1 MFAPAAPPPQTG
13 KTHLRP
19 NRRPRPG
26 IRLGSVTRKAR
37 SRDET
42 TPQNEPPT
50 APGPSLSRL
59 EVRNLATIRTLDL
72 SFRDGLSVFTGETGA
87 GKSIIVDALGL
98 LLGSRSN
105 TDLIRTGED
114 DLLVTGFWADDVA
127 SRRVTSQG
135 RSTARL
141 DGEVVALRELQDWAQ
156 RRLTIH
162 WQHSAVSLLGPA
174 NQRALLDRQLPAEL
188 GAYAAAHRA
197 WADARAR
204 LEALRA
210 SERERARQLD
220 LLQFQATEIS
230 DVNPVPGEEEP
241 LQADLNRLANLES
254 IAQGAAG
261 AITLLSDGDENA
273 LGFLAEAVRSLNVSA
288 RYDDTTA
295 QLQRELREALDS
307 VQAVVGELRAV
318 AEDQAPDPEEL
329 ARVEARLGALGKLRA
344 KYGPTLDDVLSFQA
358 QVEQELAALTRD
370 EQDAGTLDADVAA
383 LHAELL
389 RAGAALDTA
398 RRDRAAPLAAELVA
412 VIRQLGMPHARLEF
426 RLHALNEPSA
436 HGLSDV
442 TLHFT
447 ANPGE
452 DLAPLADVASGGELS
467 RVMLAI
473 STVLGAD
480 TPAVVFDEV
489 DAGIGGGAALAVA
502 AQLRHLAQARQVFVV
517 THLAQIAAQADHHYK
532 VEKSVEDG
540 RTVSRVRLLPP
551 EERLHEIAR
560 MLSGNTSEAA
570 LRHARELLGPAHAGA
585 EAAAEPASSAR

>member
-1 MFAPAAPPPQTG
+1 M
-13 KTHLRP
+13 
-19 NRRPRPG
+19 PG
-26 IRLGSVTRKAR
+26 GADARLAGVTRKAR
-37 SRDET
+37 PRDET
-42 TPQNEPPT
+42 TQTAPLPT
-50 APGPSLSRL
+50 AAPALTVDAGPSLTRL

-72 SFRDGLSVFTGETGA
+72 HFGAGLSVFTGETGA

-114 DLLVTGFWADDVA
+114 DLLVTGFWNDDAA

-141 DGEVVALRELQDWAQ
+141 DGEVVTLRELQDWAQ

-174 NQRALLDRQLPAEL
+174 NQRALLDRQLPGEL
-188 GAYAAAHRA
+188 AAYTAAYRA
-197 WADARAR
+197 WTDARTR
-204 LEALRA
+204 LDALRA

-220 LLQFQATEIS
+220 LLQFQATEITE
-230 DVNPVPGEEEP
+230 VNPTPGEEEP

-261 AITLLSDGDENA
+261 AITLLSDGEENA

-344 KYGPTLDDVLSFQA
+344 KYGPTLDDVLTFHA

-383 LHAELL
+383 LLTDVR
-389 RAGAALDTA
+389 RAAADLDAA
-398 RRDRAAPLAAELVA
+398 RTRRAAPLAAELVG

-426 RLHALNEPSA
+426 QLTPLTEPGA

-442 TLHFT
+442 TLQFT

-502 AQLRHLAQARQVFVV
+502 AQLRHLAQTRQVFVV
-517 THLAQIAAQADHHYK
+517 THLAQIAAQADHHFK
-532 VEKSVEDG
+532 VEKSVQDG
-540 RTVSRVRLLPP
+540 RTVSRVRLLTQD
-551 EERLHEIAR
+551 ERLEEIAR
-560 MLSGNTSEAA
+560 MLSGNTSDAA
-570 LRHARELLGPAHAGA
+570 LQHARELLG
-585 EAAAEPASSAR
+585 

>member
-1 MFAPAAPPPQTG
+1 M
-13 KTHLRP
+13 
-19 NRRPRPG
+19 PG
-26 IRLGSVTRKAR
+26 GADARLAGVTRKAR
-37 SRDET
+37 PRDET
-42 TPQNEPPT
+42 TQT
-50 APGPSLSRL
+50 APLPVAPALAADAGPPLTRL
-59 EVRNLATIRTLDL
+59 EVRNLATIQMLDL
-72 SFRDGLSVFTGETGA
+72 HFGAGLSVFTGETGA

-114 DLLVTGFWADDVA
+114 DLLVTGFWNDDVA

-141 DGEVVALRELQDWAQ
+141 DGEVVTLRELQDWAQ

-188 GAYAAAHRA
+188 GAYTAAYRA
-197 WADARAR
+197 WTDARAR

-220 LLQFQATEIS
+220 LLQFQAAEITE
-230 DVNPVPGEEEP
+230 VNPTPGEEEP

-288 RYDDTTA
+288 RYDETTA

-307 VQAVVGELRAV
+307 VQAVTGELRAV

-344 KYGPTLDDVLSFQA
+344 KYGPTLDDVLTFHA

-383 LHAELL
+383 LLTGVR
-389 RAGAALDTA
+389 RAAADLDAA
-398 RRDRAAPLAAELVA
+398 RTRRAAPLAAELVG

-426 RLHALNEPSA
+426 QLTPLTEPGA

-442 TLHFT
+442 TLQFT

-502 AQLRHLAQARQVFVV
+502 AQLRHLAQTRQVFVV
-517 THLAQIAAQADHHYK
+517 THLAQIAAQADHHFK
-532 VEKSVEDG
+532 VEKSVEAG

-560 MLSGNTSEAA
+560 MLSGNTSDAA
-570 LRHARELLGPAHAGA
+570 LQHARELLG
-585 EAAAEPASSAR
+585 